1 MNNKK
6 HYQVLQKINGVEAHE
21 YDIIVEML
29 PDGTKY
35 TLMASNSPEWSESYI
50 GSELINAF
58 DDGNGIILSKGVNKK
73 LTYYEFAQATILF
86 DFINKKENIYSGKIL
101 RVREEMNINESQ

>member
-1 MNNKK
+1 MSKK
-6 HYQVLQKINGVEAHE
+6 TYQVLQKLNGTEAYE
-21 YDIIVEML
+21 YDITIEML

-50 GSELINAF
+50 GSELISAF
-58 DDGNGIILSKGVNKK
+58 DDGNGIVLSERVNKK

-86 DFINKKENIYSGKIL
+86 DFLNKKEGIYSGRIL
-101 RVREEMNINESQ
+101 RVKEEMSINQDSE